1 MSNPPDVRTA
11 LRTLHAA
18 APEATAVVEA
28 RIETLESQISLHT
41 SEDAFRA
48 FVLSL
53 AQQFGH
59 TQALLQRID
68 TSILSELA
76 KAEAAAKV
84 LAEQEAL
91 SRQEKETTLRHIL
104 SQPVV
109 LALVGILSTVM
120 TGLMTLI
127 LNLYGAGQ

>member
-1 MSNPPDVRTA
+1 M
-11 LRTLHAA
+11 
-18 APEATAVVEA
+18 VEA